1 MLKAHTFLFLLVLM
15 AGPSNLL
22 SQEIKIF
29 KTGDFDLMGKVE
41 SCLVST
47 KYGKEEYNFNV
58 ASLLTK
64 SVTHYNDSDYDI
76 TYYKYENGGL
86 VEKRLENYRDNVFDS
101 GTSIANFYKLD
112 TVSKRTVTEKIV
124 TYNEEFLD
132 QYEYHYDTN
141 DRLEKIIRTN
151 NDGIDEILVSYTDIK
166 GEKTTIHKLNGTIQ
180 KSVRIS
186 TKTLEDDSIEKTIL
200 TKTFLEGISNTAL
213 EEIYNEN
220 DKLLIQI
227 KYVREGISKKLVPEE
242 IQVITYN
249 ELGMLSKIETK
260 KGSVSDIKEFIYQ
273 YDDGDQGN
281 WVKEIITPDNT
292 YTTRKIVYYAVE
304 IEEKE

>member
-1 MLKAHTFLFLLVLM
+1 MLKAHTSLFLLVLM
-15 AGPSNLL
+15 AGPSSLL

-47 KYGKEEYNFNV
+47 KYGKEEYNFNETG
-58 ASLLTK
+58 LLMK

-86 VEKRLENYRDNVFDS
+86 VEKRLENYRGNVFDS

-112 TVSKRTVTEKIV
+112 TVSKRTVTEKIIS
-124 TYNEEFLD
+124 YDEEFLD
-132 QYEYHYDTN
+132 QYVYYYDAN
-141 DRLEKIIRTN
+141 NRLEKIIRTN
-151 NDGIDEILVSYTDIK
+151 NDGIDEISVSYTDIK
-166 GEKTTIHKLNGTIQ
+166 GEKTTTHKLNGTIQ
-180 KSVRIS
+180 KSVRTS
-186 TKTLEDDSIEKTIL
+186 TKMLKDDSIEKTIL
-200 TKTFLEGISNTAL
+200 TKTFLEGIPNTAL
-213 EEIYNEN
+213 EEVYNEKDN
-220 DKLLIQI
+220 LVLQT
-227 KYVREGISKKLVPEE
+227 KYANKGVGKKLVTDE
-242 IQVITYN
+242 IQVLTYN
-249 ELGMLSKIETK
+249 ESGMLSKIEIK

-273 YDDGDQGN
+273 YDNGDQGN